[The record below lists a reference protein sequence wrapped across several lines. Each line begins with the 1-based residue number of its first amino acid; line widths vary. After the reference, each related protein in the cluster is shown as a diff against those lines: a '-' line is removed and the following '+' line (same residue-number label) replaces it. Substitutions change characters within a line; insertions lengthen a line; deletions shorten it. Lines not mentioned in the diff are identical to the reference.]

1 MSIEKHPIDDL
12 FARKLGKNSIEP
24 SEEAWTKLQ
33 SRLQPQKNETRIV
46 PLPVWRVWAVAAG
59 VSVVLMAG
67 WLVFSPQNMVSNN
80 PKFAASVNKKQQ
92 QNQAVAGQRFA
103 RQSVTQQT
111 LAQNV
116 ARQDV
121 ARQNQSIARAFE
133 SNREQQ
139 THEIAAA
146 PANTQKHHAAAS
158 NKNLTENTGQT
169 VPAHESP
176 KYVAEAPKV
185 RTEKAG
191 EVTVI
196 LNIDDSENTT
206 IADVGEPKPAET
218 DEATPATQPVV
229 IIKKRTKFMRF
240 LAKVR
245 DLSSDQA
252 DENALMARANPKMN
266 DLESKIED
274 LKQFNFNR
282 KQSNN

>member
-24 SEEAWTKLQ
+24 SEEAWAKLQ

-103 RQSVTQQT
+103 QQT

-121 ARQNQSIARAFE
+121 ARQNQSIARTFE
-133 SNREQQ
+133 GNREQQ

-146 PANTQKHHAAAS
+146 PANTQKHHATAS
-158 NKNLTENTGQT
+158 NTNIAENTGQT

-196 LNIDDSENTT
+196 LNIDDRETSAM
-206 IADVGEPKPAET
+206 ADVGEPKPAET

>member
-1 MSIEKHPIDDL
+1 MSIKKHPIDDL

-24 SEEAWTKLQ
+24 SAEAWTKLQ

-103 RQSVTQQT
+103 GQSVAQQT
-111 LAQNV
+111 LAPNV

-121 ARQNQSIARAFE
+121 ARQNQSIARTFE

-139 THEIAAA
+139 THEIAA

-196 LNIDDSENTT
+196 LNIDDRETSA

>member
-12 FARKLGKNSIEP
+12 FARKLGKNRIEP
-24 SEEAWTKLQ
+24 SEEAWAKLQ
-33 SRLQPQKNETRIV
+33 SRLQPQKSETRV
-46 PLPVWRVWAVAAG
+46 VLLPVWRVWAVAAG

-67 WLVFSPQNMVSNN
+67 WLVFSPQNTVSNN
-80 PKFAASVNKKQQ
+80 QKIAASVNKKQQ
-92 QNQAVAGQRFA
+92 QTQAAAQQGVA
-103 RQSVTQQT
+103 QQT

-116 ARQDV
+116 ARQNV
-121 ARQNQSIARAFE
+121 ARQNQPIARTFE

-139 THEIAAA
+139 SHEIAA

-158 NKNLTENTGQT
+158 HANLAENTGQT
-169 VPAHESP
+169 AHENP

-185 RTEKAG
+185 RTEKTG

-196 LNIDDSENTT
+196 LNIDDRETAT
-206 IADVGEPKPAET
+206 MADVGEPKPAEI

-229 IIKKRTKFMRF
+229 VIKKRTKLMRF

-245 DLSSDQA
+245 DMGSDQA
-252 DENALMARANPKMN
+252 DENTLMARVNPKTN